1 MTLKRVHLWVFWLV
15 LATVWFGTLD
25 HRSLIRPD
33 EGRYAEIPREMAV
46 SGDWLTPRLNAIKY
60 FEKPALQYWATAA
73 GFKLFGKADWTAR
86 LWPALTGFLGLLLTW
101 FTTRRLWGERAALLA
116 SAIQASTLL
125 YLAMGQIVTLD
136 MGLSFF
142 MQLAWSGFILA
153 ASGQASEVRRW
164 MWVAWAALGLAVL
177 SKGLV
182 AIVLTGGTLV
192 AYTLL
197 NRDLTPWRRL
207 TPVSGLLL
215 FLLVTA
221 PWFIAVSLANPEFAR
236 FFFIHEHFERFLT
249 TAHRRYQPGWY
260 FLEIYLL
267 GALPWTLLLL
277 HALFKSWRDKAASAF
292 HPQRFLLVWVLVT
305 MGFFSLSSSK
315 LPPYIVPIFPA
326 LAMLGG
332 KLLGDFSRRALLI
345 HLGLLGLLA
354 LPALVL
360 APQVVNRVDNE
371 FTLEMLTGYATWLTA
386 AAVLWALTL
395 VAAGVLAWRHRAT
408 AALLVLAA
416 GSLPAGLGILLGHEN
431 LSPAYSSQAIAR
443 VVKPLLTPGVPF
455 YSIRSYE
462 QTLPFY
468 IDRTLTLVEF
478 RGEMKFGIEQE
489 PDKWIPTVQAFR
501 SRWAQDRDA
510 FAIMQID
517 ILPLMQAE
525 GMPMQEIARDKRYV
539 IVRKVSPSP
548 IPRPEGRGND
558 CSAATVGR
566 PCESASS

>member
-1 MTLKRVHLWVFWLV
+1 MTLKRAHFWVFWIV

-33 EGRYAEIPREMAV
+33 EGRYAEIPREMAA
-46 SGDWLTPRLNAIKY
+46 SGDWLTPRLNAFKY

-73 GFKLFGKADWTAR
+73 GFNVFGKADWTAR

-125 YLAMGQIVTLD
+125 YLVMGQIVTLD

-142 MQLAWSGFILA
+142 MQLAWSGFLLA
-153 ASGQASEVRRW
+153 ATAQPAEVRRW

-182 AIVLTGGTLV
+182 AVVLTGGTLV
-192 AYTLL
+192 AYTVL

-221 PWFIAVSLANPEFAR
+221 PWFVAVSLANPEFAR

-260 FLEIYLL
+260 FIEIYLL

-277 HALFKSWRDKAASAF
+277 HALVKSWRDKAASAF

-315 LPPYIVPIFPA
+315 LPPYILPIFPA

-332 KLLGDFSRRALLI
+332 KLLGDLSRRALLV

-360 APQVVNRVDNE
+360 APRVVDRMDNE

-395 VAAGVLAWRHRAT
+395 FASAVLAWRHRT
-408 AALLVLAA
+408 LAALLVLAA

-431 LSPAYSSQAIAR
+431 LSSAYSSQAIAR

-489 PDKWIPTVQAFR
+489 PDQWIPTVHEFR
-501 SRWAQDRDA
+501 ARWAQDRDA

-539 IVRKVSPSP
+539 IVRKP
-548 IPRPEGRGND
+548 I
-558 CSAATVGR
+558 
-566 PCESASS
+566 